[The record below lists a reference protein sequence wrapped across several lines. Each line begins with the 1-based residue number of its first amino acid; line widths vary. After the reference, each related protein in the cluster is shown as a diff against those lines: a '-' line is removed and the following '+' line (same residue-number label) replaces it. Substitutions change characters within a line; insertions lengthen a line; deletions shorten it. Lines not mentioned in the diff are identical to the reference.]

1 MSTLPDPDFHP
12 EFYADVPGKRLLAFF
27 IDTVIIIALCV
38 LVLPFTAFTGL
49 FFFPLLY
56 LVLGFAYRVV
66 TLANAGATFG
76 MRVMAIEFRDASG
89 LRMGGGLAV
98 LHTLG
103 YTISWAMPLLQVA
116 SVVLMLTSRRGQG
129 LSDQVLGTVALNRRA
144 SR

>member
-1 MSTLPDPDFHP
+1 MSTLPDPDFQP

-27 IDTVIIIALCV
+27 IDTIINIGLCV

-66 TLANAGATFG
+66 TLANSGATLG
-76 MRVMAIEFRDASG
+76 MRVMAIEFRDAQG
-89 LRMGGGLAV
+89 QRMGGGLAL

-103 YTISWAMPLLQVA
+103 YTISWAMPLLQVG

-129 LSDQVLGTVALNRRA
+129 LSDHVLGTVALNRRA
-144 SR
+144 AR